1 MTLGLNLIAQAQTP
15 SFLLKPPTFKGIIG
29 MKTLA
34 QVFFGAAMAA
44 LVALPAQAGLSPAVG
59 NPLKDAQRMVG
70 SNPSGAQA
78 KIQQARGAAATA
90 EEKRAVS
97 QMAAYVYGRSGNYTA
112 LAQELQSQG
121 GSAIQIARAYYTA
134 KNYGKAVEFA
144 GKAGG
149 ADGKL
154 IVAQSYLNMGNTAK
168 AIDGYKALVA
178 IAPKSEYFSQLAGLQ
193 YKSGDKKGYGETLEK
208 MIRRDPSPANWKS
221 LLGNLKRQPMADSA
235 KLALFQLVQET
246 GNLSGAEDYQEMAKL
261 AMVTGAPAMAKN
273 LLETAIASKAI
284 TGDAVTLGLIKS
296 AAGRIA
302 ASNADI
308 PRYSVSESGNDV
320 SRAGRTYFGAGQY
333 PQAIGLLTKASKM
346 ANSAAESNL
355 YLGLVH
361 LKQGDKA
368 AAMAAFKA
376 IPAGSVYAD
385 VGALWSLYTSVKG

>member
-1 MTLGLNLIAQAQTP
+1 
-15 SFLLKPPTFKGIIG
+15 

-34 QVFFGAAMAA
+34 HVFFGAALAA
-44 LVALPAQAGLSPAVG
+44 VVALPAQAGLSPGVG
-59 NPLKDAQRMVG
+59 NPLKEAQRMAG

-78 KIQQARGAAATA
+78 KIQQARGAASTA

-97 QMAAYVYGRSGNYTA
+97 QMAAYVYGKSGNYTA

-134 KNYGKAVEFA
+134 RNYGKAVEFA
-144 GKAGG
+144 SKSGG

-154 IVAQSYLNMGNTAK
+154 IVAQSYLNMGSTAK
-168 AIDGYKALVA
+168 AIDAYKALVA
-178 IAPKSEYFSQLAGLQ
+178 VAPKSEYFSQLAGLQ
-193 YKSGDKKGYGETLEK
+193 FKSGDKRGYSETLEK
-208 MIRRDPSPANWKS
+208 MIRRDPSPQNWKS

-246 GNLSGAEDYQEMAKL
+246 GNMAGAGDYQEMAKL

-284 TGDAVTLGLIKS
+284 EADTVTLGLVKS

-302 ASNADI
+302 GSNADI
-308 PRYSVSESGNDV
+308 PRFSASESGNDV
-320 SRAGRTYFGAGQY
+320 ARAARTYYGAGQY
-333 PQAIGLLTKASKM
+333 PQAIALLAKASKM
-346 ANSAAESNL
+346 PNSSAESNL
-355 YLGLVH
+355 YLGLVY
-361 LKQGDKA
+361 LKQGNKA
-368 AAMAAFKA
+368 GALAAFKA

-385 VGALWSLYTSVKG
+385 VGALWNLYTSVKG